1 MQLGYRTFLFWQKY
15 EHHLGVGALL
25 LGFVF
30 DLWIAKRPDSV
41 ANNLLLLSYLFVAGA
56 FIIIINLHE
65 RRRKDAAEPFF
76 LLLVLQFCFGGLA
89 SNMLVLYGHS
99 GTLAGSAVFIGILAL
114 VVFGNEYFR
123 SRYSLLRFNV
133 GVYYFLMLSYAL
145 VAVPI
150 YITHSVGVGTMLLS
164 GVISLLFF
172 GVFLYILFL
181 AVFRGTD
188 TNKLREVSFI
198 IAGIFVAFN
207 VLYFFNVIPPVP
219 LAMRDLGVYH
229 SVLRHSDGTYL
240 AMYEPAPWY
249 QFWQDTSGQYTAPA
263 GGSAF
268 CFSSVFAPT
277 DLTAPIYHRWEY
289 IDDITTSG
297 WETRAYVAFPISGG
311 RDEGYRGFSVKSNLE
326 PGEWRCNVETASG
339 ALIGRF
345 NFTVVESSSVPALSQ
360 KTL

>member
-1 MQLGYRTFLFWQKY
+1 MRLGHTTFLFWQKY

-25 LGFVF
+25 LGFLF
-30 DLWIAKRPDSV
+30 DLWAADRPDSLF
-41 ANNLLLLSYLFVAGA
+41 NNILLLSYLFIAGS
-56 FIIIINLHE
+56 FIIIINLRA
-65 RRRKDAAEPFF
+65 RRRKDDVEPLF

-89 SNMLVLYGHS
+89 SNLLVLYGHS

-145 VAVPI
+145 VAVPV

-172 GVFLYILFL
+172 GVFLYLLFF

-188 TNKLREVSFI
+188 TEKLKEVSLI
-198 IAGIFVAFN
+198 IAGIFLAFN
-207 VLYFFNVIPPVP
+207 VLYFLNVIPPVP
-219 LAMRDLGVYH
+219 LAMRELGVYH

-240 AMYEPAPWY
+240 AIYEPARWY
-249 QFWQDTSGQYTAPA
+249 QFWRNTSPVYTLNT
-263 GGSAF
+263 SVAF
-268 CFSSVFAPT
+268 CFSSVFAPA
-277 DLTAPIYHRWEY
+277 DLRAPIYHTWEHKNQR
-289 IDDITTSG
+289 TG
-297 WETRAYVAFPISGG
+297 EWETRSRISFPISGG
-311 RDEGYRGFSVKSNLE
+311 RDEGYRGFTVKTALSA
-326 PGEWRCNVETASG
+326 GEWRCNVETASG
-339 ALIGRF
+339 ALIGRIG
-345 NFTVVESSSVPALSQ
+345 FTAVESPDTPALSQ